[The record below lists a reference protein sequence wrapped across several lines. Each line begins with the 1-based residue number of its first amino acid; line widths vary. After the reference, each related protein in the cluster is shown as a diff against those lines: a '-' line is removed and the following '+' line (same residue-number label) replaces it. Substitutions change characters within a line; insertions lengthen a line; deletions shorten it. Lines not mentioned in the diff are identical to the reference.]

1 MSKGFNRSAPNFLPL
16 KGGQLA
22 KIEKYRP
29 KTNEDCS
36 TSENPPILN
45 RISKNIYHQSKIDE
59 NVPLK
64 NNHLK
69 QKIYLKGALV
79 NFINIYT
86 TTTSLK
92 GGWGIDM

>member
-45 RISKNIYHQSKIDE
+45 RISKKIYHQSKIDE
-59 NVPLK
+59 KCPLK
-64 NNHLK
+64 K
-69 QKIYLKGALV
+69 
-79 NFINIYT
+79 T
-86 TTTSLK
+86 TIQSRKKFT
-92 GGWGIDM
+92 